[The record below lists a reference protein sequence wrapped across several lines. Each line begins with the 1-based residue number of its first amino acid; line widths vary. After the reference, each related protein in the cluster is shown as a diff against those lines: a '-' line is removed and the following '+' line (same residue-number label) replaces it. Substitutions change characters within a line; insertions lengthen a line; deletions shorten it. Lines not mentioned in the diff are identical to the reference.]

1 MNAAAVLLKRT
12 CLRLWVLQINPTWVF
27 VNRAYSRRQMLN
39 EKQMYKRL
47 LTQLRRKASLKKKL
61 TSLAI
66 VLFVEEAYCRKK
78 RGGMGVLWVVV
89 IIPHANIQSLIY
101 SDDVNMIAQEINK

>member
-1 MNAAAVLLKRT
+1 
-12 CLRLWVLQINPTWVF
+12 
-27 VNRAYSRRQMLN
+27 MLN

-89 IIPHANIQSLIY
+89 IIPLANIQSLIY
-101 SDDVNMIAQEINK
+101 TDDVNMIAQEINK